1 MSHKPAPGDLE
12 IISNL
17 LNTWSIPNE
26 TRKATDFLN
35 TKQDLVQFLK
45 MNKISPDIK
54 VDITELKTFRGDIRK
69 AIEEQNGEFIL
80 PWLNLYSVK
89 VGLEVENRVPKTVN
103 VPVAENHLISKL
115 LCVVVDAISLSQWN
129 RLKACPDCRYVFY
142 DHSKNGSKKW
152 CGMYAESSEG
162 RACGTI
168 DKVKRYR
175 ERNKAKV

>member
-12 IISNL
+12 IIRNL

-26 TRKATDFLN
+26 TRKITDFLN

-45 MNKISPDIK
+45 MNRISPDIK
-54 VDITELKTFRGDIRK
+54 VDIAELKKFRGDIRT
-69 AIEEQNGEFIL
+69 AIEEQNGEIIL
-80 PWLNLYSVK
+80 PWLDLYPVK
-89 VGLEVENRVPKTVN
+89 AGLEIENKVAKTLYI
-103 VPVAENHLISKL
+103 PATDNHLISKL
-115 LCVVVDAISLSQWN
+115 LCVVVDVISLNHWS

-175 ERNKAKV
+175 ERNKAKN